1 MRTLLGYEK
10 KSSLSLLLFTVTLF
24 GIISYIVLRFVMKEL
39 LNLGSQEI
47 SGKNTR
53 YLFVLWMMV
62 KVLLI
67 PADTIDL
74 MYHHNWKLIVY
85 NFPV

>member
-10 KSSLSLLLFTVTLF
+10 KSSLSLLFFTVTLF

-39 LNLGSQEI
+39 RNLGSQEI
-47 SGKNTR
+47 SAKNTR
-53 YLFVLWMMV
+53 YLFVLWMVV